1 MFAEPCKVQGT
12 HMWAGQ
18 TWRLPLWCLLSS
30 EGHIS
35 ISKPHMSMGNNHC
48 HQRSGQEGQ
57 GAEGQFQGVDQ
68 AGASWGS
75 DSWAAS
81 EDEQGPGETA
91 ET

>member
-1 MFAEPCKVQGT
+1 
-12 HMWAGQ
+12 
-18 TWRLPLWCLLSS
+18 
-30 EGHIS
+30 
-35 ISKPHMSMGNNHC
+35 MSMGNNHC
-48 HQRSGQEGQ
+48 HQRSGQEGR